1 MKQKQTIL
9 IVLGLASITVVATFL
24 SRRGMSFS
32 SFGERMLYP
41 VSEPEL
47 METQV
52 APTYVDGVGG
62 SAGEMGVSKG
72 MVEDYST
79 SIMPMYYPDNALHVT
94 ERMIEKT
101 SYHGVVV
108 KDVSAYMSEM
118 KEYLTGLG
126 GVILNSSVETNN
138 KYTSGSL
145 TVEVPT
151 DRFDEVVT
159 RVTQGVKKVVSE
171 SVNAYDIT
179 GQVDGS
185 QQQLQLLLDEKALK
199 QAQLKDATTEVAKAK
214 IEIEIARLDRQIA
227 FAQSAVDTQKE
238 RVAYSSV
245 TVTAADNEKY
255 FNYDASGDISYEF
268 SRAWESLKNTVKVAA
283 LFGVWLVVY
292 SIVWLP
298 VVLIVKAIINRLKA

>member
-24 SRRGMSFS
+24 SRRGVSLS
-32 SFGERMLYP
+32 SFGQMYP
-41 VSEPEL
+41 MAEPTM
-47 METQV
+47 MEAQV
-52 APTYVDGVGG
+52 APAYVGG
-62 SAGEMGVSKG
+62 GEMGERMYDKG

-79 SIMPMYYPDNALHVT
+79 SIMPQYYPDNALQIS

-108 KDVSAYMSEM
+108 KDVSVYMSEM
-118 KEYLTGLG
+118 KEYLIGVG
-126 GVILNSSVETNN
+126 GVILNSSVDTND
-138 KYTSGSL
+138 KYKSGSL

-151 DRFDEVVT
+151 DRFDEVAT

-171 SVNAYDIT
+171 SINSYDIT

-185 QQQLQLLLDEKALK
+185 QQQLQYLLDEKALK

-214 IEIEIARLDRQIA
+214 IEIEVARLDRQIA
-227 FAQSAVDTQKE
+227 LAQSAVDSQKE

-245 TVTAADNEKY
+245 TVTAATSEKY
-255 FNYDASGDISYEF
+255 FNYDGSGNISYEF
-268 SRAWESLKNTVKVAA
+268 SRAWESLKNTVRVAG

-298 VVLIVKAIINRLKA
+298 VVLIIKAIINRLKA